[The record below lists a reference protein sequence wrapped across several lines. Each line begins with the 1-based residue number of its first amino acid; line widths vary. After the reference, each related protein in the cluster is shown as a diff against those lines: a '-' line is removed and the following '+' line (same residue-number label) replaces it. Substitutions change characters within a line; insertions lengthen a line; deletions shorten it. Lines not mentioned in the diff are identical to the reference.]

1 MLLSRLASLL
11 TKGERAVLVT
21 VERAQGSTPREAGA
35 AMVVLASGD
44 FHGTIGGGALEWEAL
59 HLARTLFA
67 PGHAAVITHDFPLGP
82 ELAQCCGGR
91 MSLRFEL
98 FTPADA
104 AAVAER
110 AARESAEAMT
120 PLALFGAGHVGRAL
134 VLALAPLPFRIR
146 WIDSRA
152 DAFPSHVPG
161 NVEMRAALDPVAEID
176 ALEDHSFV
184 LVMTHSHPLDLAIVS
199 RALADRD
206 FPFVGLIGSATK
218 RARFESRMRDAGL
231 SDAARQRLVC
241 PVGVEGIDGK
251 EPAMIAVSMA
261 AALLRAREALTRTG
275 P

>member
-1 MLLSRLASLL
+1 
-11 TKGERAVLVT
+11 
-21 VERAQGSTPREAGA
+21 
-35 AMVVLASGD
+35 
-44 FHGTIGGGALEWEAL
+44 
-59 HLARTLFA
+59 
-67 PGHAAVITHDFPLGP
+67 
-82 ELAQCCGGR
+82 
-91 MSLRFEL
+91 
-98 FTPADA
+98 
-104 AAVAER
+104 
-110 AARESAEAMT
+110 
-120 PLALFGAGHVGRAL
+120 
-134 VLALAPLPFRIR
+134 
-146 WIDSRA
+146 
-152 DAFPSHVPG
+152 
-161 NVEMRAALDPVAEID
+161 MRAALDPVAEID

>member
-1 MLLSRLASLL
+1 MLLTRLATLL
-11 TKGERAVLVT
+11 AKGERAVHVS

-35 AMVVLASGD
+35 AMLVLASGD

-67 PGHAAVITHDFPLGP
+67 PGQPSVLTRDFPLGP

-91 MSLRFEL
+91 MAVRFEI
-98 FTPADA
+98 FAPDQAQAVAARA
-104 AAVAER
+104 AADETQVT
-110 AARESAEAMT
+110 T

-146 WIDSRA
+146 WIDQRA
-152 DAFPSHVPG
+152 DAFPALAPA
-161 NVEMRAALDPVAEID
+161 NVDMRAPTDPLAEID
-176 ALEDHSFV
+176 ALDEGAFV

-199 RALADRD
+199 QALAKRS

-218 RARFESRMRDAGL
+218 RARFDSRMKDAGIA
-231 SDAARQRLVC
+231 DAARARLVC
-241 PVGVEGIDGK
+241 PVGVAGIDGK
-251 EPAMIAVSMA
+251 EPAIIAASMA
-261 AALLRAREALTRTG
+261 AALLCAREDFLRTT